1 MPRGILGLNAGL
13 FREYVQ
19 YIADRRFDRL
29 RMPQQFG
36 SQNPFPWMSEV
47 TDLSK
52 EQNFFER
59 KVTEYQKAAAL
70 EW

>member
-1 MPRGILGLNAGL
+1 
-13 FREYVQ
+13 
-19 YIADRRFDRL
+19 
-29 RMPQQFG
+29 
-36 SQNPFPWMSEV
+36 MSEV